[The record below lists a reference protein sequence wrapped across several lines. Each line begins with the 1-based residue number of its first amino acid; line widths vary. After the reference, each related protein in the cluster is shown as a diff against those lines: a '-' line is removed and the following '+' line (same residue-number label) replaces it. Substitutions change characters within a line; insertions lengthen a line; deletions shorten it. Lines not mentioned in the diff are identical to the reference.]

1 MEWTTELL
9 DRLYPCYE
17 EYYKRLRAGI
27 VAANRSLGS
36 PHPERVKLQ
45 CLTRTEFEELLRG
58 EPFDA
63 EVRRLWVRRILRGHE
78 TEFPELLEFM
88 DDRQAATVK
97 RSRRLPTRQRAR
109 A

>member
-17 EYYKRLRAGI
+17 EHYKRLRAGI

-45 CLTRTEFEELLRG
+45 CLTRTEFEDLLRG
-58 EPFDA
+58 EPFDIQA
-63 EVRRLWVRRILRGHE
+63 RKLWIRSLLRGQE
-78 TEFPELLEFM
+78 QEFPELLEFM
-88 DDRQAATVK
+88 DDRQAAIVE
-97 RSRRLPTRQRAR
+97 RSRSASKRQRMTA
-109 A
+109 

>member
-17 EYYKRLRAGI
+17 EHHARLRAGI

-36 PHPERVKLQ
+36 PQPEKVKLQ
-45 CLTRTEFEELLRG
+45 CLTQAEFEELLRE

-63 EVRRLWVRRILRGHE
+63 EVRKLWVRSILRGHE
-78 TEFPELLEFM
+78 QAFPELLEFM
-88 DDRQAATVK
+88 DDRQAAVVE
-97 RSRRLPTRQRAR
+97 RSSSVSKRQRISA
-109 A
+109 